1 MIDLVVPYVDFTDI
15 NWIKTAKKNNIDYSE
30 IVRFRGQGD
39 FFKYFFRGIDK
50 NLPWINQIFL
60 IVQSKSQVP
69 KWLNLKNIKVVLHE
83 DFIPKQFLPLYNS
96 CTIEMFLGNIKELS
110 EQFLYFND
118 DMYVLRELTPSD
130 FFEEGK
136 VLINFKNKFPLSF
149 WGNHVKNSY
158 KLIFNDDNELTP
170 WHNVQPLLK
179 SQVNQCFTDFKNQI
193 YESITK
199 LRTTKNMNIYLYTY
213 YLLKNNLCKESK
225 VESGYTSKYDS
236 RILDCFYTK
245 DLLCIN
251 DTNPEKSI
259 YENELL
265 NRRFA
270 KHFKEKSKY
279 EI

>member
-1 MIDLVVPYVDFTDI
+1 MIDLVVPYVDFTDK

-96 CTIEMFLGNIKELS
+96 CAIEMFLGNIKELS

-118 DMYVLRELTPSD
+118 DMYVLRELAPSD

-136 VLINFKNKFPLSF
+136 VLINFTNRFPSGF
-149 WGNHVKNSY
+149 WGNHVKNAY
-158 KLIFNDDNELTP
+158 ALIFNDANELTP

-179 SQVNQCFTDFKNQI
+179 SQVNQCFTKFKKQI

-213 YLLKNNLCKESK
+213 YLLKNNLCEKSK

-251 DTNPEKSI
+251 DVNPEKSI